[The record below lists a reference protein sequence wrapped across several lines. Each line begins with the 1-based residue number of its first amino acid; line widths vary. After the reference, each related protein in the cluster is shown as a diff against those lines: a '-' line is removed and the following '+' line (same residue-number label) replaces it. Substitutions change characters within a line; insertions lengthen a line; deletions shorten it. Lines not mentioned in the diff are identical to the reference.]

1 MKKTI
6 EKIINTFIPKKID
19 NRVIVFESEGPYDN
33 GWCLYN
39 YAKKQGDKN
48 KYYFLCSAKYKKAMT
63 KQLGKSV
70 IFYGNKNIFS
80 YIKRQVLLNKARLI
94 FYSYWL
100 PKKEFSNKSLFFTHG
115 YSYKLTRKYNESV
128 FSTNCKYAIGSN
140 DLIEYFKKTYNTYN
154 TEFINFERP
163 SHDLLVSNDIKKSI
177 FNKLISRENFNK
189 VILLMVTFKNNENGI
204 FDENLL
210 AFDVDWNLLNDAL
223 LKNNSVLV
231 IKLHHKFD
239 NVSFNFLN
247 NYSNIKTIKNKTL
260 FENSLEPTSI
270 MPYCDCFI
278 TDYSSAGTDFLLLN
292 KPIGYFVSDLKQFN
306 ESETNGLLFGLN
318 TTNYMPGRKIIS
330 FTDFLDFIYTFE
342 NDINKYEE
350 SRKNVSNFFHGSSTV
365 HGKCCKNIYDSYI
378 RNVK

>member
-1 MKKTI
+1 M
-6 EKIINTFIPKKID
+6 
-19 NRVIVFESEGPYDN
+19 
-33 GWCLYN
+33 
-39 YAKKQGDKN
+39 
-48 KYYFLCSAKYKKAMT
+48 
-63 KQLGKSV
+63 
-70 IFYGNKNIFS
+70 
-80 YIKRQVLLNKARLI
+80 
-94 FYSYWL
+94 
-100 PKKEFSNKSLFFTHG
+100 
-115 YSYKLTRKYNESV
+115 
-128 FSTNCKYAIGSN
+128 
-140 DLIEYFKKTYNTYN
+140 
-154 TEFINFERP
+154 
-163 SHDLLVSNDIKKSI
+163 
-177 FNKLISRENFNK
+177 
-189 VILLMVTFKNNENGI
+189 
-204 FDENLL
+204 
-210 AFDVDWNLLNDAL
+210 

-260 FENSLEPTSI
+260 FENSLEPTAI

-318 TTNYMPGRKIIS
+318 TTDYMPGRKIIS
-330 FTDFLDFIYTFE
+330 FNDFLDFICTFE

-350 SRKNVSNFFHGSSTV
+350 NRKNVSNFFHGSSTV